1 MKKIINGTDQ
11 VVEQMVEGLAKSHP
25 DLIERIPDTR
35 VLARIDKRPGK
46 VGLVSG
52 GGSGHEP
59 AHAGYVGQGML
70 SAAVCGDVFT
80 SPTPDQIYEGI
91 KAADQGKGV
100 LLIVKNYTGDVMN
113 FDMAKE
119 LAEGDDIK
127 VDQVIVDDD
136 IAVEDSTFTT
146 GRRGV
151 AGTVLVHK
159 IVGAAAEAGASLSEL
174 KALGEKVIRSIKTI
188 GVALS
193 PCTVPEVGHP
203 GFELGADEIEL
214 GIGIHGEPGFSREKI
229 MPSYDLAKQLLARID
244 KEHQFASGDKVVV
257 LVNGMGATPLMEQ
270 YIFSNDVHELLG
282 EKGVTIQKTIVGDYM
297 TSLEMAGLSLTVLK
311 LEDEKWLELLDF
323 PVQTIAWK

>member
-1 MKKIINGTDQ
+1 MKKILNGTDQ
-11 VVEQMVEGLAKSHP
+11 VVEQMVEGLVKSHA
-25 DLIERIPDTR
+25 DVVHRVEGTR
-35 VLARIDKRPGK
+35 VIARNNKRPGK

-59 AHAGYVGQGML
+59 AHAGYVGRGML

-91 KAADQGKGV
+91 KAADQGAGV

-113 FDMAKE
+113 FEMAAD
-119 LAEGDDIK
+119 LADADDIK
-127 VDQVIVDDD
+127 VEQIVVDDD

-159 IVGAAAEAGASLSEL
+159 IIGAAAEAGASLDEL
-174 KALGEKVIRSIKTI
+174 KALGEKVIASVKTL
-188 GVALS
+188 GVALT

-203 GFELGADEIEL
+203 GFELGDDEIEL
-214 GIGIHGEPGFSREKI
+214 GIGIHGEPGFTREKI
-229 MPSYDLAKQLLARID
+229 MPSASLAKQLYERISNES
-244 KEHQFASGDKVVV
+244 KFLPGDKVVV

-270 YIFSNDVHELLG
+270 YVFANDVHELLKNAG
-282 EKGVTIQKTIVGDYM
+282 VQVEKTLVGDYM
-297 TSLEMAGLSLTVLK
+297 TSLEMAGLSLTILK
-311 LEDEKWLELLDF
+311 LEDEKWVDMLKL
-323 PVQTIAWK
+323 PVDTIAW

>member
-1 MKKIINGTDQ
+1 MKKIINGTEE
-11 VVEQMVEGLAKSHP
+11 VVEQMIEGLAKSHP
-25 DLIERIPDTR
+25 DLIHRIEGTR
-35 VLARIDKRPGK
+35 VLARNEARPGK

-59 AHAGYVGQGML
+59 AHAGYVGKGML

-80 SPTPDQIYEGI
+80 SPTPDQIYEAI
-91 KAADQGKGV
+91 KASDQGKGV

-113 FDMAKE
+113 FDMAAD
-119 LAEGDDIK
+119 LADADDIK
-127 VDQVIVDDD
+127 VAQVIVDDD

-159 IVGAAAEAGASLSEL
+159 ILGAAAEAGAALEDL
-174 KALGEKVIRSIKTI
+174 EALGKKLVSAIKTL

-203 GFELGADEIEL
+203 GFELKDDEIEL
-214 GIGIHGEPGFSREKI
+214 GIGIHGEPGFKREKV
-229 MPSYDLAKQLLARID
+229 MPSKELAKQLYFQLQ
-244 KEHQFASGDKVVV
+244 KEHQLKAGDKVVV

-270 YIFSNDVHELLG
+270 YIFANDVHELLADAHV
-282 EKGVTIQKTIVGDYM
+282 EVAETLVGDYM
-297 TSLEMAGLSLTVLK
+297 TSLDMTGISLTILK
-311 LEDEKWLELLDF
+311 LEDQKWLDMIHL
-323 PVQTIAWK
+323 PVATIAW

>member
-25 DLIERIPDTR
+25 ELIERIPDTR

-119 LAEGDDIK
+119 LAEGDDIE

-136 IAVEDSTFTT
+136 IAVQDSTFTT

-174 KALGEKVIRSIKTI
+174 KALGEKVISSIKTI

-214 GIGIHGEPGFSREKI
+214 GIGIHGEPGFSREKN
-229 MPSYDLAKQLLARID
+229 MSSHDLAKQLLDRID

-270 YIFSNDVHELLG
+270 YIFSNDVHEWLG
-282 EKGVTIQKTIVGDYM
+282 EKGVNIQKTIVGDYM

-311 LEDEKWLELLDF
+311 LKDEKWLELLNF

>member
-25 DLIERIPDTR
+25 ELIERIPDTR

-174 KALGEKVIRSIKTI
+174 KALGEKVISSIKTI

-229 MPSYDLAKQLLARID
+229 MPSHDLAKQLLARID

>member
-25 DLIERIPDTR
+25 ELIERIPDTR

>member
-1 MKKIINGTDQ
+1 MKKIINRTDQ
-11 VVEQMVEGLAKSHP
+11 VVEQMVEGIVKSHP
-25 DLIERIPDTR
+25 DLIERIPNTR
-35 VLARIDKRPGK
+35 VIARTDKGPGK

-59 AHAGYVGQGML
+59 AHAGYVGRGML

-80 SPTPDQIYEGI
+80 SPTPDQIHEGI
-91 KAADQGKGV
+91 KAANQGKGV

-119 LAEGDDIK
+119 LAEMDDIE
-127 VDQVIVDDD
+127 VDQIIIDDD
-136 IAVEDSTFTT
+136 ISVEDSTFTT

-159 IVGAAAEAGASLSEL
+159 IVGAAAEAGASLQEL
-174 KALGEKVIRSIKTI
+174 KALGEKVVKSIKTI
-188 GVALS
+188 GVALT

-203 GFELGADEIEL
+203 GFELGPDEIEL

-229 MPSYDLAKQLLARID
+229 MPSKDLAKQLFDRIN
-244 KEHQFASGDKVVV
+244 KEHHFISGDKVVV
-257 LVNGMGATPLMEQ
+257 LVNGMGGTPLMEQ
-270 YIFSNDVHELLG
+270 YIFANDVHELLG
-282 EKGVTIQKTIVGDYM
+282 AAHVDVEKTIVGDYM
-297 TSLEMAGLSLTVLK
+297 TSLEMAGLSLTILK
-311 LEDEKWLELLDF
+311 LEDERWVDMLNI